1 MDRRAWWAY
10 SPRHCKEL
18 DLTERIILLL
28 HFHFLNKLLPYITL
42 DLSYI
47 GNNLRDAISKYLLGL
62 LDNSKL
68 FEVIIT
74 D

>member
-1 MDRRAWWAY
+1 M
-10 SPRHCKEL
+10 
-18 DLTERIILLL
+18 TERIILLL

-47 GNNLRDAISKYLLGL
+47 GNSSRDAISKYLLGL